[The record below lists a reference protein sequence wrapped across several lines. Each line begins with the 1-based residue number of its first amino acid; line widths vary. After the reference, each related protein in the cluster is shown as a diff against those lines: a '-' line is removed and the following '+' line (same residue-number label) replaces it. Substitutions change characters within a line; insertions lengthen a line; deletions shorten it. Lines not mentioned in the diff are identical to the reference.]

1 MSRDLTEFLERLA
14 LDAAP
19 ASGSAAAYGLAMA
32 AALCEKV
39 ARRSPKVS
47 IDVHNLQVLRARA
60 YELMDDDE
68 RAVREMLAAGRVT
81 QEAIEVPRRIGELAE
96 ELGTIAERLATSEK
110 PFVRVDARGALELTT
125 AAIAAAEAIIAANE
139 LSQ

>member
-1 MSRDLTEFLERLA
+1 
-14 LDAAP
+14 
-19 ASGSAAAYGLAMA
+19 
-32 AALCEKV
+32 
-39 ARRSPKVS
+39 
-47 IDVHNLQVLRARA
+47 
-60 YELMDDDE
+60 MDDDE

-96 ELGTIAERLATSEK
+96 ELGTIAERLATSGK